1 MKKVLIIDDNE
12 IFAKTLIDSLPKDE
26 YVATHAWNGSEGL
39 DELKKDKPDIIILDL
54 MMPKMGGLQFLE
66 AFKKENPGRKIP
78 ILISSELSSTK
89 DISEA
94 VSAGIDIGVRGYII
108 KSTQNMDMIIRTM
121 DSTLKEST
129 V

>member
-12 IFAKTLIDSLPKDE
+12 IFAKTLSDSLPKDL
-26 YVATHAWNGSEGL
+26 YTPIHSWNGAEAL
-39 DELKKDKPDIIILDL
+39 EELKKDSIDIIILDL
-54 MMPKMGGLQFLE
+54 MMPKMGGLEFLE
-66 AFKKENPGRKIP
+66 AFKKQNGDKKIP

-108 KSTQNMDMIIRTM
+108 KSTQNMNMIIKSIE
-121 DSTLKEST
+121 STLKENT
-129 V
+129 M